1 MRKNLTREVQIRCKT
16 KTKQSVMDALLT
28 ASAFD
33 VPKAL
38 IDSESQRMAEQMREQ
53 MVSQGMNAKDA
64 PFPVELFRE
73 GATRRVRLGLL
84 VGEVVRA
91 QQLQANEVQLRV
103 LLGEM
108 AESYEKPEEFIR
120 WTLSQA
126 DRRAEAE
133 AIVTEDNVVEWV
145 LAAAKVQTKAVGVEE
160 LMKEAS

>member
-1 MRKNLTREVQIRCKT
+1 
-16 KTKQSVMDALLT
+16 
-28 ASAFD
+28 
-33 VPKAL
+33 
-38 IDSESQRMAEQMREQ
+38 
-53 MVSQGMNAKDA
+53 
-64 PFPVELFRE
+64 
-73 GATRRVRLGLL
+73 VRLGLL
-84 VGEVVRA
+84 VSEIVRA

-145 LAAAKVQTKAVGVEE
+145 LAAARVQTKAVSVEE